1 MAEIIESTKS
11 KLIFADDNKVTPFHI
26 RTSVESYQRQVNLA
40 QKKDMSETLE
50 MRFTNAFKEV
60 MRTAEIEKVEKILRM
75 IESEWGCDRNDYK

>member
-1 MAEIIESTKS
+1 
-11 KLIFADDNKVTPFHI
+11 
-26 RTSVESYQRQVNLA
+26 
-40 QKKDMSETLE
+40 